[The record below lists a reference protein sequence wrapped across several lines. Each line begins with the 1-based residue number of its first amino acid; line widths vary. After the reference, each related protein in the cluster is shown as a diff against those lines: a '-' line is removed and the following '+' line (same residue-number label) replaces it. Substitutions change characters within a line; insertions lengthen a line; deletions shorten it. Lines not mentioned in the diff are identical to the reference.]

1 MGSRLR
7 GGNAHPTSQGDRL
20 NAKPGTASVAAR
32 FDGMRIVALFKFG
45 KALLLMATAYGATKL
60 LDPSIALRL
69 TQWSETINDRFA
81 RLWML
86 KALAWVGSLSKGTV
100 DGVVLVTVGYIALV
114 LVEGTGLWLHKR
126 WAEWLTTVAT
136 SFLIPF
142 ELWKLATHPGHRG
155 LVLAGVMLLNVIVVI
170 YLALHLRRSRR

>member
-1 MGSRLR
+1 M
-7 GGNAHPTSQGDRL
+7 NT
-20 NAKPGTASVAAR
+20 KPRTAGVAAR
-32 FDGMRIVALFKFG
+32 FDGLRVVALFKFG
-45 KALLLMATAYGATKL
+45 KALLLMGTAYGATKL
-60 LDPSIALRL
+60 LDPSVALRL

-136 SFLIPF
+136 SIFIPF

-155 LVLAGVMLLNVIVVI
+155 PVLAGVMLLNVIVVI
-170 YLALHLRRSRR
+170 YLGLHLRRSRR